1 MWRRLPDLGSGQ
13 HENRSKIALATLIQ
27 GLEWPDGAYRKL
39 DWGSRCEKNLDP
51 KRALKEFG
59 IEHQLQLAR
68 PFRLGLATIQFETLV
83 LLVPFTMTA
92 EPTAKIKGVEAA
104 IDQVYLC
111 VAQLASVGPTDGSYM
126 LHKLQ

>member
-92 EPTAKIKGVEAA
+92 EPPLYGRNQGRRSCHRPGVS
-104 IDQVYLC
+104 C
-111 VAQLASVGPTDGSYM
+111 VAQLASVGPTSASSGNS
-126 LHKLQ
+126 